1 MYYYHSIVCYCNLP
15 LQYLDG
21 VGSFKYD
28 ICIFYQKNKRKAY
41 VAVVKGKNG
50 RVKIGMQDIEK
61 KVKGNFLIY
70 DIIDEKA
77 NLDFVCEDK

>member
-1 MYYYHSIVCYCNLP
+1 M
-15 LQYLDG
+15 
-21 VGSFKYD
+21 
-28 ICIFYQKNKRKAY
+28 
-41 VAVVKGKNG
+41 KGKNG

-61 KVKGNFLIY
+61 KVKGNLLIY